1 MMQLFTYSEGSIL
14 LRLLLSHVI
23 TDFFLQPNRWVQD
36 KRERGWKSPYL
47 LVHALLAGAL
57 AWVFLWDVNAWPWAL
72 IIAVTHYVI
81 DGIKLSFNRRIE
93 RSAKDE
99 ATKAKLNL
107 SSFLVDQALHVLVLV
122 LVWLLII
129 HGGDRIHWKDIFFNY
144 RLLLCALGYLLV
156 LSPAGYC
163 IGMFTQRWASELNMD
178 DSLKDV
184 GKWIGMMERVI
195 ILTLI
200 LMHQYASIGFL
211 ITAKSLLR
219 LVDKPDA
226 LLTGEPV
233 KFSPRKHTEYVLVG
247 TFLSFSVALFVGLV
261 LISFLG

>member
-1 MMQLFTYSEGSIL
+1 MMQVFTYSEGSIL

-23 TDFFLQPNRWVQD
+23 TDFFLQPNSWVEH
-36 KRERGWKSPYL
+36 KKEKGWRSPYL

-57 AWVFLWDVNAWPWAL
+57 AWLLLWDVHMWPWA
-72 IIAVTHYVI
+72 IIISVSHYII
-81 DGIKLSFNRRIE
+81 DGIKLSFNRRIQ
-93 RSAKDE
+93 RSDRDE
-99 ATKAKLNL
+99 AWKAKRNL
-107 SSFLVDQALHVLVLV
+107 SSFLADQAAHVLVLIA
-122 LVWLLII
+122 VWLTII
-129 HGGDRIHWKDIFFNY
+129 HGGDRIQWKELLFNY
-144 RLLLCALGYLLV
+144 RVLLCALSYLLV

-200 LMHQYASIGFL
+200 LMHQFASIGFL

-219 LVDKPDA
+219 LVDKPEA

-233 KFSPRKHTEYVLVG
+233 HFSPRKHTEYVLVG
-247 TFLSFSVALFVGLV
+247 TFLSFSVALFVGLLLTA
-261 LISFLG
+261 LI